1 MTLQAFD
8 LSGELIA
15 SDVKIDT
22 GGPLLTVTTP
32 NIHRVRFFS
41 STANVAFDD
50 FTFEA
55 VTHIGD
61 VNGDGMVGVSDLLAV
76 IAAWGPCADLNDCP
90 ADVTYDGLV
99 NVSDLLLVIASWG

>member
-1 MTLQAFD
+1 MVVSSARTALTMTM
-8 LSGELIA
+8 
-15 SDVKIDT
+15 
-22 GGPLLTVTTP
+22 
-32 NIHRVRFFS
+32 
-41 STANVAFDD
+41 
-50 FTFEA
+50 TF
-55 VTHIGD
+55 